1 MQIKANF
8 SNFKKFEEH
17 LRFLQSNFPDEMEQ
31 FLLDIGN
38 SVIRASKRRTPTET
52 GDLKSSWKISD
63 VERKGDTLYVTVFND
78 ATTTYE
84 GRTVPL
90 APFVEFG
97 HKITTKDGRV
107 TGKVDGYY
115 MFTTSIKTINRQI
128 PRRLRKIFD
137 DLVSRL

>member
-1 MQIKANF
+1 MIKMKM

-17 LRFLQSNFPDEMEQ
+17 LRFLQANFPSEMEQ

-38 SVIRASKRRTPTET
+38 SVVRATKRRTPSDT

-63 VERKGDTLYVTVFND
+63 VERDGDTLLVTVYND

-97 HKITTKDGRV
+97 HKITTKDGQV
-107 TGKVDGYY
+107 TGKVDGYF
-115 MFTTSIKTINRQI
+115 MFTTSIKSINRQI

-137 DLVSRL
+137 ELVSQL